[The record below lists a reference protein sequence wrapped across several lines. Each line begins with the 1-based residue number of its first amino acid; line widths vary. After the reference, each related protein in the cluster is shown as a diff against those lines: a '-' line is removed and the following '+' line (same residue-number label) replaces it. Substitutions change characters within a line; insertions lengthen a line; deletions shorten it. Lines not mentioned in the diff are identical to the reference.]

1 MNEDYIIMLCVE
13 YFLLSLGFHNINVKR
28 MSSDA
33 KAECGKRPFPDIE
46 MMIRQHL
53 SHSHSVTDNRQ
64 FGR

>member
-1 MNEDYIIMLCVE
+1 MNEDDIIMLCVE
-13 YFLLSLGFHNINVKR
+13 YFLLSLGFHNVKR

-33 KAECGKRPFPDIE
+33 ASI
-46 MMIRQHL
+46 